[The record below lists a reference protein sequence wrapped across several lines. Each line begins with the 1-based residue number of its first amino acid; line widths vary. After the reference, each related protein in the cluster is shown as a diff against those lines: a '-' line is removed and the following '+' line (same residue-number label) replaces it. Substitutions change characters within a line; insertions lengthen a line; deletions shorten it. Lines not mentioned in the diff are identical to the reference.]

1 MLRNAAMQTCQH
13 LREARAIEPK
23 KNRLDECSRPQYL
36 TANRLLDPR
45 ARCSS
50 RTRGEASV
58 YPTVVCEMKIHL
70 PVMFDSGCTPYV
82 AMS

>member
-1 MLRNAAMQTCQH
+1 MLRNAAMQICQH

-45 ARCSS
+45 AKCSS

-58 YPTVVCEMKIHL
+58 CPTVVRERKIHL
-70 PVMFDSGCTPYV
+70 PVMFDSGYTPYA